1 MVNGEL
7 TLPHFSLPPYFASV
21 TGASKRIW
29 YTTKSPVSDH
39 WKCEDPVVAYE
50 RQDPSDA
57 RISHRFRST
66 VTRKEYNRLLAVYG
80 KLAYSVA
87 L

>member
-1 MVNGEL
+1 MNREL
-7 TLPHFSLPPYFASV
+7 KLSHFSLPPYFAFFPGV
-21 TGASKRIW
+21 SKRIW
-29 YTTKSPVSDH
+29 YTAKSLVSDH
-39 WKCEDPVVAYE
+39 WKFEDPVVAYE

-57 RISHRFRST
+57 RPSHHFRST

-80 KLAYSVA
+80 KLAFLVA